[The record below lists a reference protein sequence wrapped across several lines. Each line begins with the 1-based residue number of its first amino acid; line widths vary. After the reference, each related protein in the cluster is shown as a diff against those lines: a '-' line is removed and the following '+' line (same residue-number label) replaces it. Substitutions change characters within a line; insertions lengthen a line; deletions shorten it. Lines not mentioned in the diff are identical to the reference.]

1 MLNPKQCV
9 LYSGGAAGTEQFFGA
24 LAEGW
29 GIEEV
34 NYSFEGHQIER
45 KRGVRVLTSEELA
58 LKDVSLTYVSKL
70 MNREYTRAPI
80 FRKVLQSIC
89 WQVSSGNQVIVIGAI
104 QPDNTVKGGTGWG
117 AEFAKICNKPLLVFD
132 QPKNGSPGTK
142 KSGPRWKSPSS
153 SMPTLPLRAPASW
166 KTTAATPS
174 RTSSPAP
181 STVKPRAAQA
191 AGPFRAHPPRFHRRG
206 VLRPVRNPW
215 PSNSPKQNV
224 PSCVSCRPTCPTP

>member
-117 AEFAKICNKPLLVFD
+117 APAGVRPAQERLVHLGQRSLDPGGKARHRACPLCRYGHPLPGRQRPRRHPGPLRPLL
-132 QPKNGSPGTK
+132 QPLSREQPRLPGLF
-142 KSGPRWKSPSS
+142 GRIR
-153 SMPTLPLRAPASW
+153 RAF
-166 KTTAATPS
+166 TGAA
-174 RTSSPAP
+174 
-181 STVKPRAAQA
+181 
-191 AGPFRAHPPRFHRRG
+191 FC
-206 VLRPVRNPW
+206 VL
-215 PSNSPKQNV
+215 
-224 PSCVSCRPTCPTP
+224 

>member
-104 QPDNTVKGGTGWG
+104 QLGATVDYAILMTTRYQK
-117 AEFAKICNKPLLVFD
+117 ER
-132 QPKNGSPGTK
+132 QNGKDKMEAISIAHKT
-142 KSGPRWKSPSS
+142 
-153 SMPTLPLRAPASW
+153 SMPSIISSGLSFF
-166 KTTAATPS
+166 AATFGVSLYSQVEMIGAICTLLARGAIISMIVVIMILPAMFMIFDKVICK
-174 RTSSPAP
+174 TSIGFLKKKA
-181 STVKPRAAQA
+181 
-191 AGPFRAHPPRFHRRG
+191 
-206 VLRPVRNPW
+206 
-215 PSNSPKQNV
+215 
-224 PSCVSCRPTCPTP
+224 